1 MYKTILLAL
10 ISFMGFSQKFTK
22 NEVEKWKEQ
31 AQNVTITRDNWGIPH
46 IEGVTDA
53 DAVFGLMY
61 AQCEDDF
68 KRIELNYLEKL
79 GRLSEIYGESKLYDD
94 LQIRILI
101 KESDAKADYKNA
113 QPWMKKLLDSFAAG
127 MNYYL
132 YTHPETTPKL
142 LTRFEPWYPLL
153 WTDGSIG
160 AISTADLSIGDLKAF
175 YAGESKVGAVK
186 KVNEDYEQTGSNG
199 FAIAP
204 KLSKSGYAMLY
215 INPHTTFYFR
225 PEVHVKSGEG
235 LNAYGA
241 VTWGQFFIYQGF
253 NPYCGWMHTSSNAD
267 VADTYLEKVTTR
279 KNKLY
284 YQYENTLKP
293 IKTEEIQIKYLEN
306 NKLKAKN
313 FKEYTTHHG
322 PIMAIEGDNW
332 VSLKSYNRA
341 AKSLE
346 QSWIR
351 TKATGMQDYM
361 AAMDLKANTSN
372 NTVFADNKG
381 NIAYWHGNYMPIR
394 DFKLN
399 WSKPVDGSTKDT
411 EYKGLHE
418 VSETVHVYN
427 PENGWIQNCNSTPFT
442 SAGNNS
448 PVKTKYPAYMAPDG
462 ENFRGVNAT
471 RLLSK
476 VDSINLDEL
485 IKLGYDNFLP
495 AFEVLIPGFVEKTKD
510 KVDLEIMPIRDMF
523 KDWDYRVDE
532 NSIEALLAIEWAQ
545 RLNPSIRKIYVDQGE
560 MDQVEST
567 KYFIANAS
575 SEELIAAMRDVINT
589 LKKNFGTWGVTWG
602 EVNRFQRLNNNIPTE
617 NDDSQPSL
625 AMRNASAL
633 WGCLPS
639 FNSKTVNGS
648 KKRYGYS
655 GNSFVCAV
663 EFGERIKAK
672 SLLAGGVSGDVNSKN
687 FNDQAE
693 MFVNG
698 QFKDVLFYP
707 EDIEKNAVRKY
718 NPGQ

>member
-1 MYKTILLAL
+1 
-10 ISFMGFSQKFTK
+10 
-22 NEVEKWKEQ
+22 
-31 AQNVTITRDNWGIPH
+31 
-46 IEGVTDA
+46 
-53 DAVFGLMY
+53 
-61 AQCEDDF
+61 
-68 KRIELNYLEKL
+68 
-79 GRLSEIYGESKLYDD
+79 
-94 LQIRILI
+94 
-101 KESDAKADYKNA
+101 
-113 QPWMKKLLDSFAAG
+113 
-127 MNYYL
+127 
-132 YTHPETTPKL
+132 
-142 LTRFEPWYPLL
+142 
-153 WTDGSIG
+153 
-160 AISTADLSIGDLKAF
+160 
-175 YAGESKVGAVK
+175 
-186 KVNEDYEQTGSNG
+186 
-199 FAIAP
+199 
-204 KLSKSGYAMLY
+204 
-215 INPHTTFYFR
+215 
-225 PEVHVKSGEG
+225 
-235 LNAYGA
+235 
-241 VTWGQFFIYQGF
+241 
-253 NPYCGWMHTSSNAD
+253 MH
-267 VADTYLEKVTTR
+267 
-279 KNKLY
+279 
-284 YQYENTLKP
+284 
-293 IKTEEIQIKYLEN
+293 
-306 NKLKAKN
+306 
-313 FKEYTTHHG
+313 
-322 PIMAIEGDNW
+322 
-332 VSLKSYNRA
+332 
-341 AKSLE
+341 
-346 QSWIR
+346 
-351 TKATGMQDYM
+351 DYM

-399 WSKPVDGSTKDT
+399 WSKPVDGSTKET

-448 PVKTKYPAYMAPDG
+448 PIKTNYPSYMAPDG

-575 SEELIAAMRDVINT
+575 PEELIAAMRDVINT
-589 LKKNFGTWGVTWG
+589 LKQNFGTWGVTWG
-602 EVNRFQRLNNNIPTE
+602 EINRFQRLNNNIPTE
-617 NDDSQPSL
+617 NDDNQPSL

-639 FNSKTVNGS
+639 FNSRTVNGS